1 MYELSRVRLY
11 SIGPAGARYADTVL
25 DLRGVGEPVPSPAP
39 TQAEFF
45 EEEPVG
51 PPRRPAPAG
60 VLFLENGGGK
70 SVLLKL
76 IFSVMLPG
84 HRNTLGG
91 ASSGVLRK
99 FLLADDCG
107 HVALEWQHT
116 VTGETVVVG
125 KVSEWR
131 GRQVSNDPRKFAE
144 AWYSFRPGPGLSLDS
159 LPVAESAAVRP
170 AAEGASTARG
180 RRRTMKGF
188 RDALTEAGKAYPH
201 LDVVWVEIHER
212 WNEHL
217 GELGLD
223 PELFRYQREMN
234 ADEGEAAGLF
244 AVKNDSDFTD
254 LLLRAVTDTRDT
266 DGLAD
271 LVHGFA
277 HKLGRRAELTAER
290 DFTAG
295 SLDLLQRI
303 ADAAE
308 RREQACGVHA
318 GAERRT
324 RTLARR
330 LSARGAEERAR
341 AAELAE
347 RVASAEQAV
356 TDAEGARRRS
366 ELVAAELAYRHA
378 SLALAAAEKGAA
390 AQRRELSDARTLHSA
405 WQAAETVLRHRAAA
419 DRSARVAA
427 AIREAERDAAPALA
441 ARAKAAADLVRAL
454 HAAAEDGERVAGEE
468 EDRAAA
474 LQEAGEAAHRDATSA
489 ATAAQR
495 ARSDAEHLRQRLA
508 EVEQETAEAVRA
520 GWLDDSAPDA
530 DPARAALAASDAE
543 KTTVAAFDEARET
556 ARRTADHAKSAAAEE
571 ARAELA
577 AARAVDAARAAES
590 AYDAERR
597 AAEALGAEQRLIELL
612 GLPQPSATVPAPRG
626 GARPSAA
633 EARGTGRVTVRIPDP
648 GAIGGQGTRA
658 LPADA
663 DRAGWI
669 TVRVDEEDVDDVGL
683 SQLPA
688 AFRAG
693 PAPYAPPPT
702 EDPALRD
709 PGSCGRV
716 SCDPGSCGHASCGPG
731 SCGRASCDP
740 GSCGHAS
747 CDPGSCGPASCDPGS
762 CGRAS
767 CDPGACGHASCDPGA
782 CGHASCDPGSRDRAS
797 RDHAYASDE
806 PLTDARG
813 RHPAEGRRPACG
825 EGPSAVDAPGVGEPR
840 PADRM
845 TGRVDG
851 AARVD
856 AGWSGVHAAGGRMG
870 SCPVDGAAPAG
881 PTEGDGAAAG
891 DGRPGAGPA
900 GQVAGRV
907 VETGAA
913 SVDGGRPDAGPVGE
927 AEASRAVGREAAR
940 AGEAEAGQALR
951 RRPLAAE
958 ARPAGR
964 VTMRIDEAGGAP
976 SGGGPRPDG
985 PREAT
990 RAVAAESRP
999 SGEVSARIED
1009 GSGDGDEARSETAAD
1024 TVRAEGPGAGARRAE
1039 GAGAGASRA
1048 EGAGAGATRAEG
1060 VRADAGRAEGAG
1072 AGAVRTEGAGAG
1084 AARADAAGAEGAR
1097 AESARADAVRAEDAR
1112 AEGAGADAVRAGGAR
1127 AEGAGGGAVRAEGA
1141 RADAVRDD
1149 TARADAVRAD
1159 AVRAEGARTGVTGS
1173 DATDESDCWSP
1184 DPGGEPGRERTGRSR
1199 PARRPLADGPLTA
1212 EELDRNA
1219 DALRELL
1226 DESVAAAERQLFEL
1240 RTAAAED
1247 SRILGALG
1255 DGGLLP
1261 PSPDVLAAVEYLG
1274 EHGIPALPG
1283 WRYLAQAVD
1292 PADHAAV
1299 LAARPELVDGVVITD
1314 PDSHA
1319 RAREVLG
1326 QASLLPRS
1334 AVAVGTSAA
1343 LLAPTPASGTE
1354 DSGVFLVPPNPAMHD
1369 ERAADDERRE
1379 LRARATE
1386 RDEEIRA
1393 LAARLA
1399 GDRALSA
1406 RLASWRTGC
1415 PPGRLAELAA
1425 AAETAREAADTAQR
1439 ALVEARTARAE
1450 ADEAATEAARVRDER
1465 QEAAQRAR
1473 RVADALAGLAYRLRE
1488 RATWQTRL
1496 RELAEEA
1503 AEYEERA
1510 AGCVDRARA
1519 ADEDRR
1525 AAQRAADDAR
1535 RTARALRAERAEI
1548 AGAPDD
1554 LGEDTEPPSASLP
1567 ALREAYRA
1575 ASQVYEKV
1583 GVGAD
1588 LRAEQAR
1595 AESDESAALASL
1607 DRLTNKVRTRAA
1619 QLLEGTDGADGPSRQ
1634 AAAARAES
1642 LVQMLESRASA
1653 ASEQLGRLRGEA
1665 ERLAPADGDA
1675 HTELPEQLVPAD
1687 AEQAKELL
1695 RTANGE
1701 LAARTDALD
1710 TARTAHADLVRAHR
1724 SAEDAAGGFDET
1736 AALLRDLLRDGPGA
1750 EDDGERPEPYAG
1762 GLAEARQSAAEARRS
1777 LRGCAADLSAAEAA
1791 VREAG
1796 DVLVRHANSTRY
1808 EQVRTPARQQIRELP
1823 AAALPEHAAAWAEA
1837 FAPRLRVL
1845 TDELEQLERNRD
1857 SIVDRLRGLVESCLA
1872 TLRSAQRLSR
1882 LPEGLGEWSGQE
1894 FLRIRF
1900 EDPDQATL
1908 TERLGEVIDE
1918 ATRSAVR
1925 KNSDLRRDGMSLLLR
1940 GVHAALQPRGVA
1952 VEILKPDAVLR
1963 AERVPVGQ
1971 MGDVFSGGQLLTA
1984 AIALYCTMAALRSND
1999 RGRDKHRHAG
2009 TLFLDNPIGR
2019 ANATY
2024 LLELQRAVADA
2035 LGVQLLY
2042 TTGLFDTTA
2051 LAEFPLVIRLR
2062 NDADLRAGLKYISV
2076 EEHLRPGLP
2085 VREPEEEPQ
2094 VHGQITATR
2103 MYRRP
2108 DADAPASAPASAR
2121 ASADGP

>member
-25 DLRGVGEPVPSPAP
+25 DLRGVGAQVPDPAP
-39 TQAEFF
+39 AQAEFF
-45 EEEPVG
+45 EDEPTG

-107 HVALEWQHT
+107 HVALEWQH
-116 VTGETVVVG
+116 VLTGESVVVG

-159 LPVAESAAVRP
+159 LPVAESTALRAAD
-170 AAEGASTARG
+170 GASGARG

-188 RDALTEAGKAYPH
+188 RDALTEAGKAYPN
-201 LDVVWVEIHER
+201 LDVLWEEIHER

-295 SLDLLQRI
+295 SLDLLSRI
-303 ADAAE
+303 ADSAVK
-308 RREQACGVHA
+308 RDQARGVHA

-324 RTLARR
+324 RALART
-330 LSARGAEERAR
+330 LSARGAEERGR
-341 AAELAE
+341 TAELAE
-347 RVASAEQAV
+347 QVAAAAHAV
-356 TDAEGARRRS
+356 TDAETERGRRS
-366 ELVAAELAYRHA
+366 LVAAEIAYRHA
-378 SLALAAAEKGAA
+378 SLALAAAEKAAA
-390 AQRRELSDARTLHSA
+390 AQRRELNDARTLHSA
-405 WQAAETVLRHRAAA
+405 WQAAETVLRHRAAS

-441 ARAKAAADLVRAL
+441 ARAQAATELVRAL
-454 HAAAEDGERVAGEE
+454 NSAAEEGERVANEE
-468 EDRAAA
+468 EERSAA
-474 LQEAGEAAHRDATSA
+474 LQEAGETAHRDATAA
-489 ATAAQR
+489 ATEAQR
-495 ARSDAEHLRQRLA
+495 ARSETGHLRQRLA

-543 KTTVAAFDEARET
+543 KPAVAAYEAARET
-556 ARRTADHAKSAAAEE
+556 ARQSAERAKEAAAAL
-571 ARAELA
+571 ARTELS
-577 AARAVDAARAAES
+577 AARAADAATAAGS

-597 AAEALGAEQRLIELL
+597 AAESLGAERRLIELL
-612 GLPQPSATVPAPRG
+612 GLPEPVASGQVPGQRGTAPGQEGGSAAGTGERPPAPR
-626 GARPSAA
+626 
-633 EARGTGRVTVRIPDP
+633 
-648 GAIGGQGTRA
+648 
-658 LPADA
+658 
-663 DRAGWI
+663 
-669 TVRVDEEDVDDVGL
+669 
-683 SQLPA
+683 
-688 AFRAG
+688 
-693 PAPYAPPPT
+693 
-702 EDPALRD
+702 
-709 PGSCGRV
+709 
-716 SCDPGSCGHASCGPG
+716 
-731 SCGRASCDP
+731 
-740 GSCGHAS
+740 
-747 CDPGSCGPASCDPGS
+747 
-762 CGRAS
+762 
-767 CDPGACGHASCDPGA
+767 
-782 CGHASCDPGSRDRAS
+782 
-797 RDHAYASDE
+797 
-806 PLTDARG
+806 
-813 RHPAEGRRPACG
+813 
-825 EGPSAVDAPGVGEPR
+825 
-840 PADRM
+840 
-845 TGRVDG
+845 
-851 AARVD
+851 
-856 AGWSGVHAAGGRMG
+856 
-870 SCPVDGAAPAG
+870 
-881 PTEGDGAAAG
+881 
-891 DGRPGAGPA
+891 
-900 GQVAGRV
+900 
-907 VETGAA
+907 
-913 SVDGGRPDAGPVGE
+913 
-927 AEASRAVGREAAR
+927 
-940 AGEAEAGQALR
+940 
-951 RRPLAAE
+951 
-958 ARPAGR
+958 
-964 VTMRIDEAGGAP
+964 
-976 SGGGPRPDG
+976 
-985 PREAT
+985 
-990 RAVAAESRP
+990 
-999 SGEVSARIED
+999 
-1009 GSGDGDEARSETAAD
+1009 RS
-1024 TVRAEGPGAGARRAE
+1024 AE
-1039 GAGAGASRA
+1039 GAGPDGGTAAAYDGTRRQ
-1048 EGAGAGATRAEG
+1048 AT
-1060 VRADAGRAEGAG
+1060 
-1072 AGAVRTEGAGAG
+1072 
-1084 AARADAAGAEGAR
+1084 
-1097 AESARADAVRAEDAR
+1097 
-1112 AEGAGADAVRAGGAR
+1112 
-1127 AEGAGGGAVRAEGA
+1127 
-1141 RADAVRDD
+1141 
-1149 TARADAVRAD
+1149 
-1159 AVRAEGARTGVTGS
+1159 
-1173 DATDESDCWSP
+1173 
-1184 DPGGEPGRERTGRSR
+1184 
-1199 PARRPLADGPLTA
+1199 GPLTA
-1212 EELDRNA
+1212 EEVDRNA

-1226 DESVAAAERQLFEL
+1226 DESVATSERQMFDL
-1240 RTAAAED
+1240 RTAAAD
-1247 SRILGALG
+1247 DARILGALG

-1261 PSPDVLAAVEYLG
+1261 PSPDVLATVEYLG

-1314 PDSHA
+1314 ADSHA

-1326 QASLLPRS
+1326 AASLLPRS
-1334 AVAVGTSAA
+1334 AVAVGTAAA
-1343 LLAPTPASGTE
+1343 LLAPPPAQDDRDSGA
-1354 DSGVFLVPPNPAMHD
+1354 SGVFLVPPNPAMHD
-1369 ERAADDERRE
+1369 ERAADDERHT
-1379 LRARATE
+1379 LRARATA

-1393 LAARLA
+1393 IAARLTGDRTLAARLT
-1399 GDRALSA
+1399 
-1406 RLASWRTGC
+1406 SWRAGC
-1415 PPGRLAELAA
+1415 PAGRLAELAA
-1425 AAETAREAADTAQR
+1425 EAERARTAADTAQEEL
-1439 ALVEARTARAE
+1439 AELRTARAE
-1450 ADEAATEAARVRDER
+1450 AEESAAEAARVRDER
-1465 QEAAQRAR
+1465 QEVAARAR

-1488 RATWQTRL
+1488 RASWQTRL

-1503 AEYEERA
+1503 AESEERA
-1510 AGCVDRARA
+1510 AAYVDRARA

-1554 LGEDTEPPSASLP
+1554 VSATTEPPTASLP

-1575 ASQVYEKV
+1575 ASQLYEKV

-1595 AESDESAALASL
+1595 AESDESAALAEL

-1634 AAAARAES
+1634 AAAARAEQ
-1642 LVQMLESRASA
+1642 LVQMLETRAST

-1675 HTELPEQLVPAD
+1675 HTELPEELVPAD
-1687 AEQAKELL
+1687 ADRAKELL
-1695 RTANGE
+1695 RTATAE
-1701 LAARTDALD
+1701 LAARTDALES
-1710 TARTAHADLVRAHR
+1710 ARRAHGDLLRAHR
-1724 SAEDAAGGFDET
+1724 AAEEAASGFDDT
-1736 AALLRDLLRDGPGA
+1736 AALLRDLLRDNTPEEDA
-1750 EDDGERPEPYAG
+1750 EEPEPYAG
-1762 GLAEARQSAAEARRS
+1762 SLEEARQAAGEARRS
-1777 LRGCAADLSAAEAA
+1777 LRGCAGELSAAEAA
-1791 VREAG
+1791 VREAS
-1796 DVLVRHANSTRY
+1796 DILVRHANSTRY

-1823 AAALPEHAAAWAEA
+1823 AAALPEHASAWAEA

-1857 SIVDRLRGLVESCLA
+1857 SIVDRLRGLVESSLT

-1900 EDPDQATL
+1900 DDPDQSTL

-1940 GVHAALQPRGVA
+1940 GVAAALQPRGVA

-1963 AERVPVGQ
+1963 AERVSVGQ

-1999 RGRDKHRHAG
+1999 RGRDKQRHAG

-2085 VREPEEEPQ
+2085 QQQAPDEEK

-2108 DADAPASAPASAR
+2108 AEEEPVPAGA
-2121 ASADGP
+2121 

>member
-11 SIGPAGARYADTVL
+11 SIGPAGARYANTVM
-25 DLRGVGEPVPSPAP
+25 DLRGVGAPVPQPAP
-39 TQAEFF
+39 AQADFF
-45 EEEPVG
+45 EDEPVG

-107 HVALEWQHT
+107 HVALEWQH
-116 VTGETVVVG
+116 VLTGESVVVG

-144 AWYSFRPGPGLSLDS
+144 AWYSFRPGPGMSLDS
-159 LPVAESAAVRP
+159 LPVAEATVVRP
-170 AAEGASTARG
+170 RQESGEGSSGAQG

-188 RDALTEAGKAYPH
+188 RDILTEAGKNYPN
-201 LDVVWVEIHER
+201 LDVVWEEIHER

-295 SLDLLQRI
+295 SLDLLSRI

-308 RREQACGVHA
+308 QRERAREVHA

-324 RTLARR
+324 RGLAQR
-330 LSARGAEERAR
+330 LHARGAEERGR

-347 RVASAEQAV
+347 QVAAAAHRV
-356 TDAEGARRRS
+356 TDAERVRERRS
-366 ELVAAELAYRHA
+366 LVSAELAYRHA

-390 AQRRELSDARTLHSA
+390 AQRRELNDARTLHSA
-405 WQAAETVLRHRAAA
+405 WQAAETALRHRAAA

-441 ARAKAAADLVRAL
+441 ARATAAADLVRAL
-454 HAAAEDGERVAGEE
+454 HTAAEAGERVANEE
-468 EDRAAA
+468 EERSAA
-474 LQEAGEAAHRDATSA
+474 LQEAGESAHRDATSA
-489 ATAAQR
+489 ATHAQR
-495 ARSDAEHLRQRLA
+495 ARSEAEHLKQRLSEVA
-508 EVEQETAEAVRA
+508 EETAEAVRA

-530 DPARAALAASDAE
+530 DPARAALAAADAE
-543 KTTVAAFDEARET
+543 KTAVEAWDSARET
-556 ARRTADHAKSAAAEE
+556 ARQATDRARAATARHST
-571 ARAELA
+571 AELA
-577 AARAVDAARAAES
+577 AARAEDAAEAAER
-590 AYDAERR
+590 AYEAERR
-597 AAEALGAEQRLIELL
+597 AAESIGAEQRLADLL
-612 GLPQPSATVPAPRG
+612 GLPQSEAKSVPGPRTAT
-626 GARPSAA
+626 S
-633 EARGTGRVTVRIPDP
+633 GTDP
-648 GAIGGQGTRA
+648 GA
-658 LPADA
+658 
-663 DRAGWI
+663 
-669 TVRVDEEDVDDVGL
+669 
-683 SQLPA
+683 
-688 AFRAG
+688 
-693 PAPYAPPPT
+693 
-702 EDPALRD
+702 
-709 PGSCGRV
+709 
-716 SCDPGSCGHASCGPG
+716 
-731 SCGRASCDP
+731 
-740 GSCGHAS
+740 
-747 CDPGSCGPASCDPGS
+747 
-762 CGRAS
+762 
-767 CDPGACGHASCDPGA
+767 
-782 CGHASCDPGSRDRAS
+782 
-797 RDHAYASDE
+797 
-806 PLTDARG
+806 
-813 RHPAEGRRPACG
+813 
-825 EGPSAVDAPGVGEPR
+825 
-840 PADRM
+840 
-845 TGRVDG
+845 
-851 AARVD
+851 
-856 AGWSGVHAAGGRMG
+856 
-870 SCPVDGAAPAG
+870 
-881 PTEGDGAAAG
+881 
-891 DGRPGAGPA
+891 
-900 GQVAGRV
+900 
-907 VETGAA
+907 
-913 SVDGGRPDAGPVGE
+913 
-927 AEASRAVGREAAR
+927 
-940 AGEAEAGQALR
+940 
-951 RRPLAAE
+951 
-958 ARPAGR
+958 
-964 VTMRIDEAGGAP
+964 
-976 SGGGPRPDG
+976 
-985 PREAT
+985 
-990 RAVAAESRP
+990 
-999 SGEVSARIED
+999 
-1009 GSGDGDEARSETAAD
+1009 
-1024 TVRAEGPGAGARRAE
+1024 
-1039 GAGAGASRA
+1039 
-1048 EGAGAGATRAEG
+1048 
-1060 VRADAGRAEGAG
+1060 
-1072 AGAVRTEGAGAG
+1072 
-1084 AARADAAGAEGAR
+1084 
-1097 AESARADAVRAEDAR
+1097 
-1112 AEGAGADAVRAGGAR
+1112 
-1127 AEGAGGGAVRAEGA
+1127 
-1141 RADAVRDD
+1141 
-1149 TARADAVRAD
+1149 
-1159 AVRAEGARTGVTGS
+1159 
-1173 DATDESDCWSP
+1173 
-1184 DPGGEPGRERTGRSR
+1184 
-1199 PARRPLADGPLTA
+1199 ARRPTAGPLTA

-1219 DALRELL
+1219 DELRELL
-1226 DESVAAAERQLFEL
+1226 EEGVAGAERQLFDL
-1240 RTAAAED
+1240 RTAAADD

-1261 PSPDVLAAVEYLG
+1261 PGPDVLAAVEYLG
-1274 EHGIPALPG
+1274 EHGVPALPG
-1283 WRYLAQAVD
+1283 WRYLAQSVD
-1292 PADHAAV
+1292 PADHTRV
-1299 LAARPELVDGVVITD
+1299 LAARPELVDGVIITD
-1314 PDSHA
+1314 PETHA
-1319 RAREVLG
+1319 RAREVLA
-1326 QASLLPRS
+1326 QAALLPRS
-1334 AVAVGTSAA
+1334 AVAVGTAAA
-1343 LLAPTPASGTE
+1343 LLAPTPAPDE
-1354 DSGVFLVPPNPAMHD
+1354 RESGVFLVPPNPAMHD
-1369 ERAADDERRE
+1369 ESAADEERQA
-1379 LRARATE
+1379 LRARAIE

-1399 GDRALSA
+1399 GDRALAA
-1406 RLASWRTGC
+1406 RLGSWRTGC
-1415 PPGRLAELAA
+1415 PAGRLGELAA
-1425 AAETAREAADTAQR
+1425 AAQETRTAAEEAAAEL
-1439 ALVEARTARAE
+1439 AEARAARAE
-1450 ADEAATEAARVRDER
+1450 TDEAAAEATRVRDER

-1473 RVADALAGLAYRLRE
+1473 RAADLLAGLAHRLRE
-1488 RATWQTRL
+1488 RASWQSRM
-1496 RELAEEA
+1496 RELADEA
-1503 AEYEERA
+1503 AEFEARAEE
-1510 AGCVDRARA
+1510 CVDRARA

-1548 AGAPDD
+1548 AGVPDD
-1554 LGEDTEPPSASLP
+1554 LGEAPEGASASLP

-1575 ASQVYEKV
+1575 ASQLYEKV

-1595 AESDESAALASL
+1595 AEGDESAALAEL
-1607 DRLTNKVRTRAA
+1607 NRLTNKVRTRAEA
-1619 QLLEGTDGADGPSRQ
+1619 LLESPDAADGPSRQ

-1642 LVQMLESRASA
+1642 LVHMLETRASA

-1665 ERLAPADGDA
+1665 ERLAPTDGEA
-1675 HTELPEQLVPAD
+1675 HTELPEELVPAD
-1687 AEQAKELL
+1687 ADRAKELL
-1695 RTANGE
+1695 RTAAGE
-1701 LAARTDALD
+1701 LATATEALTAARDRHEELL
-1710 TARTAHADLVRAHR
+1710 RGHRA
-1724 SAEDAAGGFDET
+1724 AEDAAGGFDET
-1736 AALLRDLLRDGPGA
+1736 AALLRDLLRDHQDA
-1750 EDDGERPEPYAG
+1750 EDPADGQIEAYAG
-1762 GLAEARQSAAEARRS
+1762 QLADARQAAAESRRS
-1777 LRGCAADLSAAEAA
+1777 LRGCAADLSTAESA
-1791 VREAG
+1791 VREAS
-1796 DVLVRHANSTRY
+1796 DILVRHANSTRY

-1823 AAALPEHAAAWAEA
+1823 ASALPDHAAKWAEA

-1857 SIVDRLRGLVESCLA
+1857 SIVDRLRGLVESSLT

-1918 ATRSAVR
+1918 ATRAAVK

-1940 GVHAALQPRGVA
+1940 GVSAALQPRGVA

-1999 RGRDKHRHAG
+1999 RGRDKQRHAG

-2085 VREPEEEPQ
+2085 QPDPSGEA

-2108 DADAPASAPASAR
+2108 EDPAPEEPADPA
-2121 ASADGP
+2121 GG